1 MLKSMTDHHFIVK
14 NKSKKSG
21 GLVTPVQN
29 NHYNNVETGSSRS
42 YDSSNFSNKKEMVR
56 FLSRILDR
64 NKPMFVFN
72 TKINRDDNDS
82 GYGTPSFSVISI
94 IHENQ

>member
-1 MLKSMTDHHFIVK
+1 MLKSMTDHHFIMK
-14 NKSKKSG
+14 NKNKKSD
-21 GLVTPVQN
+21 GLVPTPVHN
-29 NHYNNVETGSSRS
+29 YNNVETGSSRS

-94 IHENQ
+94 IHEN